1 MIFELFLPEFTEG
14 KEAVISKNGAL
25 DQQQISAVSRM
36 IAGRQTFKDNGK
48 EALDALI
55 DVLKN
60 ESKKREYDKKI
71 EENPV
76 SALDEYIKGIKATR
90 KEDK

>member
-1 MIFELFLPEFTEG
+1 ML
-14 KEAVISKNGAL
+14 SKDGRL
-25 DQQQISAVSRM
+25 DTQQIGVVSRM
-36 IAGRQTFKDNGK
+36 IAQRAKFTDNG
-48 EALDALI
+48 ESTLDALI